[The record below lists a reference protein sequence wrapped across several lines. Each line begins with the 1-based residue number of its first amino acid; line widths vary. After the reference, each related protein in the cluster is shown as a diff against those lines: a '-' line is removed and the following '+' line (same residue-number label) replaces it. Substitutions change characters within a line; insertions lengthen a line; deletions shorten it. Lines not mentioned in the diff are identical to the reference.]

1 MAFAI
6 MRAKKLAT
14 MGSVASSM
22 QHNFRER
29 ETPNADPERTPEN
42 EHLQA
47 QTTDEAMGKLRDL
60 LPEKR
65 RKDAVLAVEYVM
77 SASPEWWKTATEAQ
91 QKAFF
96 EKSQAWLADKYGKEN
111 ILVASIHRDET
122 SPHMSAF
129 VVPMT
134 ADGRLS
140 AKEFMGNRDK
150 MRKDQTTF
158 AERMADLGLER
169 GIEGSKATHQRI
181 SAHYNAIEN
190 ASKDVPRITVD
201 ELKPKKLKGETLAE
215 KIFGAKETDLGV
227 AHRLTAKIKGYA
239 EPLSKTAATASQ
251 NAQKAKEYQETAK
264 NMRNQLNGIKEPFKG
279 LSREQ
284 MTEVMTLAVKYRMEN
299 ERAQKNRT
307 QSKTQSRDNP
317 GQDRG
322 R

>member
-47 QTTDEAMGKLRDL
+47 KTTDEAMGKLREL

-181 SAHYNAIEN
+181 STHYNAIEN
-190 ASKDVPRITVD
+190 ASKSVPQITVD
-201 ELKPKKLKGETLAE
+201 ELKPQKLKGETLAE
-215 KIFGAKETDLGV
+215 KVFGAKETDLGV
-227 AHRLTAKIKGYA
+227 ARRLTKKIKAYA
-239 EPLSKTAATASQ
+239 EPLAKTAATASQ
-251 NAQKAKEYQETAK
+251 DAQKAKEYQETAK
-264 NMRNQLNGIKEPFKG
+264 NIRNQLNSIKEPFAK
-279 LSREQ
+279 LNREQ
-284 MTEVMTLAVKYRMEN
+284 MKEVMTLVLTYGRDN
-299 ERAQKNRT
+299 ERAQKERAQT
-307 QSKTQSRDNP
+307 KAKTRDNP